1 MSARPIRAIA
11 APGAAGRDLASPAT
25 APLTDEQIVARILD
39 GAGSD
44 FELLVHR
51 HQGAI
56 YNFLLRMLRDPEE
69 ALDMTQE
76 VFLKVFCS
84 LERFDPQYRFT
95 TWMYRIASNA
105 AIDLIRKRKNTM
117 TLPLDGGSSDDRFP
131 PREVASQGP
140 TPDQFVQAR
149 ETRSRLEE
157 AISSLPD
164 QYREVL
170 LLRHQ
175 GERRY
180 DEIAEITGLPIG
192 TVKNRIFRAREM
204 LRRVMPS

>member
-1 MSARPIRAIA
+1 MPARPIRVVEARKASGQSPVAPISA
-11 APGAAGRDLASPAT
+11 AE
-25 APLTDEQIVARILD
+25 TDEQIVARILA

-44 FELLVHR
+44 FELLVRR

-56 YNFLLRMLRDPEE
+56 YSFLVRMLRDSEE

-84 LERFDPQYRFT
+84 LDRFDPQYRFT

-105 AIDLIRKRKNTM
+105 AIDLIRKRKNSM
-117 TLPLDGGSSDDRFP
+117 TLPLETGPSDSRFA
-131 PREVASQGP
+131 PREVASTGP
-140 TPDQFVQAR
+140 TPDQLVQAR
-149 ETRSRLEE
+149 ETKTRLEE
-157 AISSLPD
+157 ALSNLPE